1 MLVYIDTHAFLP
13 IAFHCKKAGCAP
25 YNIGWTDIHFVLL
38 SSDYW
43 LLTTA
48 ATWQIFT
55 EENNTAVNFPKGSNR
70 LGIESQSKKAEK
82 VSRGKEMDWDQAGIG
97 GFGRKFLRATALKPA
112 QNAALSIKYYQSLI

>member
-1 MLVYIDTHAFLP
+1 MSSLQRRTIQQSTSP
-13 IAFHCKKAGCAP
+13 IE
-25 YNIGWTDIHFVLL
+25 
-38 SSDYW
+38 
-43 LLTTA
+43 
-48 ATWQIFT
+48 ATGTQ
-55 EENNTAVNFPKGSNR
+55 